1 MKLLPYPLPLASNKT
16 FIECNCHLRL
26 HPYVWPRLE
35 RPQIGSESR
44 EENVGSPLYTD
55 QQKHV
60 KHAYVHIYNSTTTTD
75 FNLPCVVH
83 K

>member
-1 MKLLPYPLPLASNKT
+1 M
-16 FIECNCHLRL
+16 FGH
-26 HPYVWPRLE
+26 VLE
-35 RPQIGSESR
+35 RPQIGSEPR
-44 EENVGSPLYTD
+44 EENVGSPIYTD

-60 KHAYVHIYNSTTTTD
+60 KHTYVHIYNSTTTTD